1 MPNRLRRRT
10 QQNITDALISLE
22 HAFQAEAARQ
32 QRERMIENARITALH
47 EREAALH
54 ASALSWPVTMME
66 EMQSHYGDVGIFRVP
81 TRE

>member
-1 MPNRLRRRT
+1 MPNRLRRRSR
-10 QQNITDALISLE
+10 QNMTDALISLE

-32 QRERMIENARITALH
+32 QRERIENARIAALH

-54 ASALSWPVTMME
+54 ADALSWPVTMMK
-66 EMQSHYGDVGIFRVP
+66 EMQSHDGDVVVFTVA